1 MSHYSGNVPVN
12 LLFEDQ
18 RNWSNGSTEVQT
30 SILLSSW
37 QERNETLRFSR
48 TLFGCPMWSWAQ
60 DFTWLAAT
68 VRLVLTQWTNEGNK
82 AATHTQRLHYTTVG
96 FYPFPFWPKPP
107 AFLHSS
113 CSLPIQMQAQYLYHC
128 CHAIGRHF
136 YCDSGCMDTCHPYKR
151 GFFFFLFFFFL
162 VRIHERFLIPMF
174 KQCNKTYICASNFV
188 FQGGLISREAKKKK
202 SICFINW
209 FQILHADH
217 SFPVFSST

>member
-37 QERNETLRFSR
+37 QERNETLGFSR

-151 GFFFFLFFFFL
+151 GFFFFLFFFFFGEDTWE
-162 VRIHERFLIPMF
+162 VSDPH
-174 KQCNKTYICASNFV
+174 V
-188 FQGGLISREAKKKK
+188 
-202 SICFINW
+202 
-209 FQILHADH
+209 
-217 SFPVFSST
+217 